1 MSHQIDNDTDKLT
14 TMTWESKVTM
24 QSETTTGSTQ
34 RGMRNQEYF
43 EIKYAKFNVIIISLN
58 WYLLFY
64 NKKYWRQLMAR

>member
-43 EIKYAKFNVIIISLN
+43 EIKYAKFYFI
-58 WYLLFY
+58 
-64 NKKYWRQLMAR
+64 